1 MILSLLSTEKEAK
14 DLNESVISLLIT
26 FLWKSVRNE
35 LPLENKT
42 KWNQSRRVM
51 IILTLEKV
59 IASDESII
67 VTLLKLDL
75 LTLLEQALN
84 SPIEGPIETQ
94 AILTLL
100 WSLSQDDK
108 ALNCMA
114 PDTSLLK
121 CSCLITFNYF
131 INFLNRFWK
140 YLNS

>member
-114 PDTSLLK
+114 RDTSLLK
-121 CSCLITFNYF
+121 CSCLIIFNYF
-131 INFLNRFWK
+131 YKIF
-140 YLNS
+140 